1 MLGRV
6 SDKCVC
12 SYCLTVVNLHEKQ
25 ISEEGIMISL
35 PPNPQVS
42 LLEAQCSY
50 SFSDHHSPSQA
61 FLGPH
66 TGCGLSSTE
75 NGEVATLHSQMIPFW
90 EYHSPG
96 GFFWWWLDL
105 VESI

>member
-35 PPNPQVS
+35 PPNPKSPCWRLNAPVPLVTTTLLLKLSWGLIQGVVS
-42 LLEAQCSY
+42 AVQRMVRWP
-50 SFSDHHSPSQA
+50 HS
-61 FLGPH
+61 
-66 TGCGLSSTE
+66 
-75 NGEVATLHSQMIPFW
+75 IP
-90 EYHSPG
+90 G
-96 GFFWWWLDL
+96 
-105 VESI
+105 